1 MPATRLNK
9 PAPETASEHAG
20 SYEHDFYSWTL
31 AQAAA
36 LRAGTLR
43 DLDLANLAEEI
54 EDLGKETFNKLV
66 SAYRVILIHM
76 LKWDHQAERRS
87 RSWLT
92 SIKTHRVD
100 VEDVLIDNPG
110 LKGRVTEAV
119 ARAYRKARINA
130 AGETR
135 LPEKVFPTACPYT
148 LDEIMNRPFDWPE
161 S

>member
-1 MPATRLNK
+1 MPVTQLDK
-9 PAPETASEHAG
+9 PAPETDCAG

-36 LRAGTLR
+36 LRAGTLS

-54 EDLGKETFNKLV
+54 EDLGRQEFNQLAG
-66 SAYRVILIHM
+66 AYRVILVHM
-76 LKWDHQAERRS
+76 LKWDHQPQRRS
-87 RSWLT
+87 RSWVT
-92 SIKTHRVD
+92 SIKTQRLD
-100 VEDVLIDNPG
+100 LENILKDNPS
-110 LKGRVTEAV
+110 LQGRVTEAV

-130 AGETR
+130 AGESR

-148 LDEIMNRPFDWPE
+148 LDEILKRPFDWPE